1 MAGGDRASDMALRL
15 EVAGLNV
22 KRVRDPVEAI
32 LASPPGPVSVV
43 GNYPAFL
50 DLRDRLDELGAT

>member
-1 MAGGDRASDMALRL
+1 MALRL

-22 KRVRDPVEAI
+22 KWVRDPVEAI
-32 LASPPGPVSVV
+32 LASPPGPVSVI

-50 DLRDRLDELGAT
+50 DLRDRLDAIDAR